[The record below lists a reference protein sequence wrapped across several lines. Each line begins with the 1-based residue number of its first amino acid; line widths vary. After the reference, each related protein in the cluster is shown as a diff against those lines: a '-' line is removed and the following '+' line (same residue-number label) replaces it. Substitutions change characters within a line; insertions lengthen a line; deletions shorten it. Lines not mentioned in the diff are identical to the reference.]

1 MVKKLFKHE
10 FLAHLRIMGVVYV
23 ILLTIAGAGRLIQ
36 CFEQDNIP
44 YKIVSSA
51 SILTYGVSVMG
62 AFAFTFVLAI
72 VRFYKNLFT
81 AEGYLSFTLP
91 VTPAQHI
98 FVKSVTALTMELI
111 TFFAVL
117 LSGCIITAGE
127 VLAEIWKAA
136 AYLLDKL
143 HAAIGFQDLW
153 IGMECI
159 LLLVLWLLADF
170 MLYYLFIA
178 IGQLFKKH
186 RILAAVGAYFAYY
199 ILTQILSTVGIVIFS
214 VFATSSSFDIFM
226 AWLWEFIGEHP
237 YVFVHS
243 WLWLAMLIP
252 AALSLVSFFV
262 IKKIITKKLN
272 LE

>member
-51 SILTYGVSVMG
+51 SILTYCVSVMG

-91 VTPAQHI
+91 VTPTQHI
-98 FVKSVTALTMELI
+98 LVKSVTAVAMANVSML
-111 TFFAVL
+111 AVL
-117 LSGCIITAGE
+117 LSVCIVTAGE
-127 VLAEIWKAA
+127 VLVEVWKAF
-136 AYLLDKL
+136 AYLLRKVTEV
-143 HAAIGFQDLW
+143 IGGHTALFSL
-153 IGMECI
+153 E
-159 LLLVLWLLADF
+159 LLLWLLIASF
-170 MLYYLFIA
+170 SGLLLYYTCIA
-178 IGQLFKKH
+178 VGQMFKKN
-186 RILAAVGAYFAYY
+186 RILSAVGVYFIYY
-199 ILTQILSTVGIVIFS
+199 IFTQIISTIFVV
-214 VFATSSSFDIFM
+214 VFSAVSLTEGFQRF
-226 AWLWEFIGEHP
+226 LLQLGQFIQQHP
-237 YVFVHS
+237 YVFIHS
-243 WLWLAMLIP
+243 CLWTGIVLT
-252 AALSLVSFFV
+252 AAYGLVMFLV
-262 IKKIITKKLN
+262 TRRIITRKLN